1 MDRTTKHNGKV
12 TLKIKMRMRRDLH
25 IGENWKFDLWKDNKE
40 KEQSQIR
47 IHQNTGEKREQNWT
61 GNIPEGKLE
70 RTEEENYTVLDTAT
84 KETALECGVTHCG
97 GFPVSLPEYRPLS
110 TPGQLLPASE
120 KIWVA
125 LSPSLQHHILLCRVS
140 QQAKYYHVCL
150 TVMGR
155 KQ

>member
-1 MDRTTKHNGKV
+1 MVWHIMDRTMKHTGKM

-25 IGENWKFDLWKDNKE
+25 IGKNWKFDLWKVNKE
-40 KEQSQIR
+40 KGQSQMR
-47 IHQNTGEKREQNWT
+47 IHQNTGKIRERNWT

-70 RTEEENYTVLDTAT
+70 RTEEENYTVLF
-84 KETALECGVTHCG
+84 ALESGVTHCG

-125 LSPSLQHHILLCRVS
+125 LSPSLQHHILHCRVS
-140 QQAKYYHVCL
+140 QRAKYYHVCL
-150 TVMGR
+150 TVTGR